1 MELVTG
7 LTVLKTA
14 SDLTTR
20 IREALGSREVKLDEV
35 VARIIEVQG
44 LISDGRTALIEVQ
57 EQLLGKNREIF
68 ALEQENRSFQ
78 EQLTKKRQGRIHDNA
93 AWKILDDDS
102 EEGPYCPN
110 CYEKTRN
117 FIQPTRGSLNGESVI
132 FFCTDHEKV
141 FYFRVP
147 IAVCGEVAS
156 DRSKPV
162 PIRRPGSPW
171 A

>member
-1 MELVTG
+1 MELATG

-44 LISDGRTALIEVQ
+44 LISDGRTAFIEVQ
-57 EQLLGKNREIF
+57 EQLLEKNGAIY
-68 ALEQENRSFQ
+68 ALQQENRSLQ

-93 AWKILDDDS
+93 AWKVLDDNS

-110 CYEKTRN
+110 CYERTGH
-117 FIQPTRGSLNGESVI
+117 FIQPSRGALNDGSVS
-132 FFCTDHEKV
+132 FFCKEHTNAFV
-141 FYFRVP
+141 FRVP
-147 IAVCGEVAS
+147 VGVCGEVAS
-156 DRSKPV
+156 DRLKPT
-162 PIRRPGSPW
+162 PIRGPGSPW
-171 A
+171 T